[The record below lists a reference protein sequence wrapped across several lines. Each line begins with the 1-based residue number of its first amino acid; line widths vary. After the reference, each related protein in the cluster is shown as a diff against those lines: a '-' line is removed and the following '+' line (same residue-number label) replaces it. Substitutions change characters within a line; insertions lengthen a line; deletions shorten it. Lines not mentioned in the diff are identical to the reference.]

1 MFSLFLVLSHQL
13 VESTGVCELCGG
25 VHCHVQDPVC
35 VCVQH
40 RITTGESLIAIVA
53 IGNAVLVLTLV
64 AAVRTQRR
72 LIIVLLDIGMV
83 PLGIKGN
90 SPQRCGSTMNL
101 SQQAKR

>member
-40 RITTGESLIAIVA
+40 RITTGENLIAIVA

-64 AAVRTQRR
+64 AAVQGQRR
-72 LIIVLLDIGMV
+72 LIIVLLGMV

-90 SPQRCGSTMNL
+90 SPQRWGSTMNL

>member
-40 RITTGESLIAIVA
+40 RITTGENLIAIVA

-72 LIIVLLDIGMV
+72 LIIVLNK
-83 PLGIKGN
+83 GI
-90 SPQRCGSTMNL
+90 SPQRWGSTMNL
-101 SQQAKR
+101 HQQTNG